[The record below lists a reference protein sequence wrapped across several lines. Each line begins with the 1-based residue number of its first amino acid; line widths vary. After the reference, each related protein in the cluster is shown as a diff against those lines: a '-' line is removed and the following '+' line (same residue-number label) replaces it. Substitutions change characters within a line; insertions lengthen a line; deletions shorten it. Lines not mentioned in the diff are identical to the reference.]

1 MLRRLYIEIKSPL
14 SSTKPQISDVSVTKM
29 TATTKKSDEKTKKG
43 GKEKKDGG
51 GGGGGGGGKGVA
63 KGGATITNQQS
74 REDIAKDTSIN
85 QG

>member
-51 GGGGGGGGKGVA
+51 GGGGGGKGVA

-74 REDIAKDTSIN
+74 REDIAKDTAIN